1 MTLPIAWHDNLMALS
16 ILPPSGST
24 TAVGPCLSNH
34 QPKRK
39 SNMLAFTT
47 MLHHHHGS
55 APDSPTIHPPQYNN
69 SNNHHH
75 NNNNNHHHHH
85 HRANN
90 LRTSSTGFLAIRNR
104 GSKLKLL
111 HRAQS
116 ASTTTT
122 VSDQHIHTIPIHKGK

>member
-39 SNMLAFTT
+39 SNMLSFTT
-47 MLHHHHGS
+47 MLHHHGS
-55 APDSPTIHPPQYNN
+55 APDSPPIHPPQHNN
-69 SNNHHH
+69 SNNNHH
-75 NNNNNHHHHH
+75 NNNNNHH

-116 ASTTTT
+116 ASTTT
-122 VSDQHIHTIPIHKGK
+122 VSDRTHTIPSHKGK

>member
-55 APDSPTIHPPQYNN
+55 APDSPPIHPPQYNN

-116 ASTTTT
+116 ASTTT
-122 VSDQHIHTIPIHKGK
+122 VSDQHIHTIPSHKGK

>member
-1 MTLPIAWHDNLMALS
+1 MTVPIAWHDNLMALS
-16 ILPPSGST
+16 ILTPRGST

-47 MLHHHHGS
+47 MLHHHGS
-55 APDSPTIHPPQYNN
+55 APDSPPIHPPQYN
-69 SNNHHH
+69 NNHHH
-75 NNNNNHHHHH
+75 NNNNNNH

-122 VSDQHIHTIPIHKGK
+122 VSDQHIHTQSHHTKGSEL